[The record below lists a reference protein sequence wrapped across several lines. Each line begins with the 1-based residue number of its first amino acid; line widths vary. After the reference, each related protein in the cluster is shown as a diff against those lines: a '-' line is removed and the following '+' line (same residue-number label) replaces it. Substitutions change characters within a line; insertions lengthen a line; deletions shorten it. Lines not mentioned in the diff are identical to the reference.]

1 MYITMNKQSEM
12 NKTAWSYRAYEF
24 WVKELG
30 LPKDLAREMVNDPQK
45 HLRRHLEFLGDVNGK
60 KIANLLGSCG
70 KKAIPL
76 AILGADVTIVDISLE
91 NKKYAMEVA
100 EEAGINLTYMVSD
113 FLELDISDYK
123 TCFDIVYLEGG
134 ILHYFSDLNI
144 LVRKIYEMLKLGGR
158 LVLNDFHPIRKILKK
173 RDIFD
178 KSDDR
183 LELEGDYFESELC
196 IGNVAY
202 KKFFSDD
209 EGGEFPDCLLRYWTM
224 GEIITAFAAAGFVI
238 EKLVEGPRFDEYKNI
253 PGDFTLV
260 ACKYRI
266 EK

>member
-1 MYITMNKQSEM
+1 MNKQSEM

-24 WVKELG
+24 WIKQLG
-30 LPKDLAREMVNDPQK
+30 LPRDLAEDMVNDPKK
-45 HLRRHLEFLGDVNGK
+45 HLRRHLEFLGDVKGR

-76 AILGADVTIVDISLE
+76 AILGGDVTIVDISVE

-100 EEAGINLTYMVSD
+100 KEAGVNINYIVSD
-113 FLELDISDYK
+113 FLELNSSDYG
-123 TCFDIVYLEGG
+123 TYFDIVYLEGG
-134 ILHYFSDLNI
+134 ILHYFSDLNV
-144 LVRKIYEMLKLGGR
+144 LARKIYEIAKMGGR

-178 KSDDR
+178 KSEDR
-183 LELEGDYFESELC
+183 LELEGNYFESELC
-196 IGNVAY
+196 VGEVAY
-202 KKFFSDD
+202 KKLFLDD

-224 GEIITAFAAAGFVI
+224 GEIITAFASAGFII
-238 EKLVEGPRFDEYKNI
+238 ERLIEGPRFDEYKNI

-260 ACKYRI
+260 ACKYSVER
-266 EK
+266 